1 MLFKGIKCCFV
12 GLGISLWP
20 AMVVC
25 ATTVAD
31 FDDLTLGAESF
42 WNGSD
47 LSGGFSSGS
56 ASFNNSYIEAWA
68 SWSGFAYSN
77 ITDTVAEGFSSQYN
91 AIAGSGQSV
100 SNYGVGFT
108 GITPVMTLDSAQE
121 VGGLYLTNNNYAYYS
136 MLKGDAFAKKF
147 GGAGGSEPD
156 WFRLT
161 ITGKDQ
167 SGGST
172 GSVEFYLADFRFAD
186 DSQDYIV
193 NEWTFIDLSTLGVVK
208 GIEFALDSSDVGDF
222 GMNTPAYFVIDTV
235 IPEPATVGLLLF
247 GAMMARRRKR

>member
-1 MLFKGIKCCFV
+1 MLLKWIRCCFV
-12 GLGISLWP
+12 GLGISLLP
-20 AMVVC
+20 AMVAG

-31 FDDLTLGAESF
+31 FDDLSLGAESF

-77 ITDTVAEGFSSQYN
+77 ITDTVAEGYTSQYN
-91 AIAGSGQSV
+91 AMPGSGQSEA
-100 SNYGVGFT
+100 NYGIGFT
-108 GITPVMTLDSAQE
+108 GITPVMTLDTAQV
-121 VGGLYLTNNNYAYYS
+121 VGGLYVTNNNYAYYS

-147 GGAGGSEPD
+147 GGAGGSDPD

-161 ITGKDQ
+161 ITGTDQ

-172 GSVEFYLADFRFAD
+172 GSVEFYLADFRFGD
-186 DSQDYIV
+186 DLQDYIV
-193 NEWTFIDLSTLGVVK
+193 YDWKFIDLSSLGTVK
-208 GIEFALDSSDVGDF
+208 SIEFALDSSDVGDF
-222 GMNTPAYFVIDTV
+222 GMNTPAYFVIDSV
-235 IPEPATVGLLLF
+235 IPEPATMGLLVF
-247 GAMMARRRKR
+247 GSVMALRRKR